1 MTVRSAEILRPPF
14 PIAPN
19 PLAKNSREEQ
29 APSFVAEFPSTQ
41 LLVRGTRRLGMG
53 DAVSYGWLLGPAL
66 LLVYWSLG
74 SATGFIDGRIL
85 PAPWVAVTTGVD
97 LIEQG
102 RLQQH
107 LLVSL
112 LRAAQ
117 GIAFGTV
124 AGVLVA
130 LLSGLSLLGGYIFD
144 GIIQVKRAVPALALI
159 PFFILWFGIG
169 EVMKVTVVTLGVFI
183 PIYIHTHNALR
194 SIDIKH
200 VELAETMGI
209 RYSQFIRHVV
219 LPGAL
224 PGFLLGLR
232 FGVMGAWL
240 GLVVV
245 EQFNT
250 TSGIGYM
257 INLAR
262 NYAQADVMLVGL
274 VLYAVFGL
282 LSDRLVRSIESRS
295 LTWRRTLAQ

>member
-1 MTVRSAEILRPPF
+1 MSAQTAAILRPAF
-14 PIAPN
+14 PLRSLGQPISTAAVLPRLVDLK
-19 PLAKNSREEQ
+19 PLQ
-29 APSFVAEFPSTQ
+29 
-41 LLVRGTRRLGMG
+41 RGTWRLGIG
-53 DAVSYGWLLGPAL
+53 QTLSYGWMLGPAL
-66 LLVYWSLG
+66 LLAYWALG
-74 SATGFIDGRIL
+74 SASGFIDPRIL
-85 PAPWVAVTTGVD
+85 PAPWVAVTTGIE

-102 RLQQH
+102 RLQDN
-107 LLVSL
+107 LLISTS
-112 LRAAQ
+112 RAAQ
-117 GIAFGTV
+117 GMMFGVT

-130 LLSGLSLLGGYIFD
+130 LLSGLSVAGGYVFD
-144 GIIQVKRAVPALALI
+144 GLVQVKRAVPSLALI

-169 EVMKVTVVTLGVFI
+169 EAMKVTVISLGVFI

-194 SIDIKH
+194 GIDIKY
-200 VELAETMGI
+200 VELAETV
-209 RYSQFIRHVV
+209 RVNYWQFIRHVV

-274 VLYAVFGL
+274 VVYAVLGL
-282 LSDRLVRSIESRS
+282 VSDRAVRLIEARALV
-295 LTWRRTLAQ
+295 WRRTLAK